1 MQKKYNKIIILFPLV
16 LICFIFLLTCQKQEK
31 DADFYIKEGLARDKV
46 KDYSGAIENYNKA
59 IELNPKFTLAYYN
72 RGMARAFLK
81 NFDGALSD
89 YNKAIELNP
98 KYPVA
103 FYNRG
108 IAKYYLGNSEGA
120 CRDWKRAS
128 ELGVD
133 EAEDNIKRY
142 CQ

>member
-1 MQKKYNKIIILFPLV
+1 MM
-16 LICFIFLLTCQKQEK
+16 IFSCQKQEK
-31 DADFYIKEGLARDKV
+31 DADYYLKEGLANDKS
-46 KDYSGAIENYNKA
+46 KNYTIAIENYNKA

-72 RGMARAFLK
+72 RGMAKAFLQ
-81 NFDGALSD
+81 NYTDALSD

-120 CRDWKRAS
+120 CNDWRRAS

-133 EAEDNIKRY
+133 EANENIQKY
-142 CQ
+142 CK